1 MSNAYTEPNREWRE
15 TMIELARGLTQAD
28 VTIHAGG
35 TGWTVGGLLGHLAFW
50 DRRALV
56 LLERWKKDG
65 ISESPMDVDIVND
78 TMKPFL
84 NALPLREVV
93 RLCEES
99 AAAIDA
105 AIDSL
110 DQTLLAKV
118 ETEGKPV
125 KLNRG
130 THRQHH
136 IEQIRKALE

>member
-1 MSNAYTEPNREWRE
+1 MSNVYTEPNREWRE
-15 TMIELARGLTQAD
+15 ILTELARGLSQAD
-28 VTIHAGG
+28 IVRPAGG
-35 TGWTVGGLLGHLAFW
+35 AGWTVGGLFGHLAFW
-50 DRRALV
+50 DRKAFV

-65 ISESPMDVDIVND
+65 ISESPMDVDVVND

-84 NALPLREVV
+84 NALSVREVV

-105 AIDSL
+105 AIDGL
-110 DQTLLAKV
+110 DPAFLAKV

-130 THRQHH
+130 THRRHH